1 MTVWQTPMFRELAA
15 ALTGLLGDRTAKA
28 LRPLGLETVH
38 DLLRH
43 LPLHLMSGTDLTD
56 IGQLIADYRRGVV
69 PDQIAVVAKV
79 LNVAVRTSNGRQRVE
94 VVLGDRRDQLRVA
107 FFGKP
112 QLVRYWSDLLSSS
125 DRGLFAGKLGWF
137 RDQPQL
143 AHPAF
148 VMLMPDGRLVG
159 TLDNMAMAK
168 QVRKASFLGIYPQT
182 SQVRTWTI
190 AECLELAL
198 ERIAGLPDALPVWVR
213 EEADLLD
220 FETACRAVHQPE
232 SRDQHA
238 AGVRRLIF
246 DEAFGT
252 QVAMAYRRADASR
265 SPAIPRPRRAGG
277 LLDAFDA
284 RLPFQLT
291 DQQREI
297 GDLLFAELG
306 CDRPMQRLLQGEV
319 GSGKTVVALRAML
332 AVVDAGG
339 QAVLLA
345 PTEVL
350 AQQHYLSTMNLLGD
364 LGLGRQLGGAD
375 EATQVVLLTGS
386 VSAAAKREARSRI
399 ASGEA
404 GIIIGTHAVQDQRVQ
419 LADLGLVVVD
429 EQHRFGVEQ
438 RHALGSRGDQHPH
451 VLVMT
456 ATPIPRSVAMTVF
469 GDLEVSTL
477 TQLPQG
483 RAEVSTTLVDQR
495 RQPTWVDRA
504 WQRICEEV
512 AQGRQAFVICPRI
525 SAGESGEGIGVEEL
539 TERLRQGP
547 LAQLRVEML
556 HGRMPAEQK
565 RATMQA
571 FAAGQ
576 TDVLVA
582 TTVVEVG
589 VDVPNASMMVIC
601 DAEYFGISSLH
612 QLRGRIG
619 RGRWPGLCLLL
630 TSAEPGTT
638 ARERL
643 QAVAQIHDG
652 FALCEVDL
660 AQRRE
665 GDVLGQSQSGGRS
678 SLRLLRVLEHADD
691 ITIARTLADRVVQAD
706 PELLDPAI
714 ADYVALI
721 EQVATGD
728 WERAT

>member
-1 MTVWQTPMFRELAA
+1 MQTWQTPMFRELATP
-15 ALTGLLGDRTAKA
+15 LSGLLGAKTAKA
-28 LRPLGLETVH
+28 LAPLGLETLY

-56 IGQLIADYRRGVV
+56 IGQLVADYRRGVLADHV
-69 PDQIAVVAKV
+69 AVVAQV
-79 LNVAVRTSNGRQRVE
+79 LSVAVRTSNGRQRVE
-94 VVLGDRRDQLRVA
+94 VVLGDRRDQLRVT
-107 FFGKP
+107 FFGK
-112 QLVRYWSDLLSSS
+112 QHLVRYWSDLLSSS

-148 VMLMPDGRLVG
+148 VMLMPDGSLAGAV
-159 TLDNMAMAK
+159 DSVAMAK
-168 QVRKASFLGIYPQT
+168 QVRKSTFLGIYPQT
-182 SQVRTWTI
+182 SQIRTWTI
-190 AECLELAL
+190 AECLDLAL
-198 ERIAGLPDALPVWVR
+198 ERVAGLPDALPDWVR
-213 EEADLLD
+213 EEADLLG

-232 SRDQHA
+232 SREEHA
-238 AGVRRLIF
+238 AGIRRLVF
-246 DEAFGT
+246 DEAFGA
-252 QVAMAYRRADASR
+252 QVAMAYRRADAARSR
-265 SPAIPRPRRAGG
+265 ATPRLRRPGG

-291 DQQREI
+291 DQQREV
-297 GDLLFAELG
+297 GEVLLAELG
-306 CDRPMQRLLQGEV
+306 RDRPMQRLLQGEV

-350 AQQHYLSTMNLLGD
+350 AQQHYLSTMSLLGE

-375 EATQVVLLTGS
+375 EATEVVLLTGS
-386 VSAAAKREARSRI
+386 ASAAGRREARAKI

-404 GIIIGTHAVQDQRVQ
+404 GIIIGTHAVLDHRVE

-438 RHALGSRGDQHPH
+438 RNALGSRGDQHPH

-495 RQPTWVDRA
+495 RQPTWVERA
-504 WQRICEEV
+504 WQRVREEV

-525 SAGESGEGIGVEEL
+525 SGSESDSGLGVTEL
-539 TERLRQGP
+539 TDQLRQGP
-547 LAQLRVEML
+547 LAGLRVEML

-565 RATMQA
+565 RTTMQA
-571 FAAGQ
+571 FTAGQ

-589 VDVPNASMMVIC
+589 VDVPNASMMVVC
-601 DAEYFGISSLH
+601 DAEQFGISALH

-619 RGRWPGLCLLL
+619 RGQWPGLCLLL
-630 TSAEPGTT
+630 TSADPGTT

-643 QAVAQIHDG
+643 QAVAQTHDG
-652 FALCEVDL
+652 FALSEVDL

-691 ITIARTLADRVVQAD
+691 IATARSLAERVVAAD
-706 PELLDPAI
+706 PGLTDPAI
-714 ADYVALI
+714 ADYVAMI
-721 EQVATGD
+721 EQVAQPD
-728 WERAT
+728 WDQAT